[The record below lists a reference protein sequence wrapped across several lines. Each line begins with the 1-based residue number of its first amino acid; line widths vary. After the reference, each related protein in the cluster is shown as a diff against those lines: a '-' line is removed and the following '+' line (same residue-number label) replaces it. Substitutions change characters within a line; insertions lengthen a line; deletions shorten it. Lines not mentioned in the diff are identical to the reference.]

1 MTDEQF
7 NSITDKLNAILQLL
21 TTAKV
26 NTDKKENAPK
36 KSVNTPRSDSKTL
49 TGTVKWAELKEGKK
63 GQFLVF
69 KLFDS
74 EDGVVACNIWD
85 IDSVGSCADGMRVEV
100 NGYYSTWG
108 QYSNFTVR
116 GLKILSTPD
125 GQSQSEDTSTPED
138 NEDEVPF

>member
-21 TTAKV
+21 TTAKT
-26 NTDKKENAPK
+26 NTYKKENAPK
-36 KSVNTPRSDSKTL
+36 KSVNALGNDSKTL
-49 TGTVKWAELKEGKK
+49 TGTVKWVELKEGKK

>member
-1 MTDEQF
+1 MTDEQYQQ
-7 NSITDKLNAILQLL
+7 ITDKLNAILQLL
-21 TTAKV
+21 TTSKA

-36 KSVNTPRSDSKTL
+36 KSTNAPRSDSKTL

-85 IDSVGSCADGMRVEV
+85 VDSVGSCADGMRVEV

>member
-7 NSITDKLNAILQLL
+7 NSISEKLNAILELL

-26 NTDKKENAPK
+26 NADKKENAPK
-36 KSVNTPRSDSKTL
+36 TSANTSRSDSKTL
-49 TGTVKWAELKEGKK
+49 TGTVKWAELKEGKR

-74 EDGVVACNIWD
+74 EDGIVACNIWD
-85 IDSVGSCADGMRVEV
+85 IDSVGTCADGMKVEV

-108 QYSNFTVR
+108 QYSNFTVKS
-116 GLKILSTPD
+116 LKILSTPE
-125 GQSQSEDTSTPED
+125 GETQPTSSNTPED
-138 NEDEVPF
+138 DEDEVPF

>member
-21 TTAKV
+21 TTARA

-36 KSVNTPRSDSKTL
+36 KSTNAPKSDSKTL

-125 GQSQSEDTSTPED
+125 SQAQQEDTSTPED

>member
-85 IDSVGSCADGMRVEV
+85 IDTVGSCADGMRIEV

>member
-21 TTAKV
+21 TTSKV

-36 KSVNTPRSDSKTL
+36 KSTNAPRSDSKTL

-85 IDSVGSCADGMRVEV
+85 IDTVGSCADGMRVEV

-125 GQSQSEDTSTPED
+125 SQAQQEASTPED

>member
-1 MTDEQF
+1 MTDEQYQQ
-7 NSITDKLNAILQLL
+7 ITDKLNAILQLL
-21 TTAKV
+21 TTSKA

-36 KSVNTPRSDSKTL
+36 KSTNAPKNDSKTL

-85 IDSVGSCADGMRVEV
+85 VDSVGSCADGMRVEV

>member
-36 KSVNTPRSDSKTL
+36 KSTNAPRSDSKTL

-69 KLFDS
+69 KL
-74 EDGVVACNIWD
+74 
-85 IDSVGSCADGMRVEV
+85 
-100 NGYYSTWG
+100 
-108 QYSNFTVR
+108 
-116 GLKILSTPD
+116 
-125 GQSQSEDTSTPED
+125 
-138 NEDEVPF
+138 

>member
-21 TTAKV
+21 TTSKA

-36 KSVNTPRSDSKTL
+36 KSTNAPRSDSKTL
-49 TGTVKWAELKEGKK
+49 TGTVKWAELKEGKR

-85 IDSVGSCADGMRVEV
+85 VDSVGSCADGMRVEV

>member
-85 IDSVGSCADGMRVEV
+85 IDTVGSCADGMRVEV

>member
-7 NSITDKLNAILQLL
+7 NDISEKLNAILELL

-26 NTDKKENAPK
+26 NAEKKENTPK
-36 KSVNTPRSDSKTL
+36 TSANAPRSDSKTL

-125 GQSQSEDTSTPED
+125 GQSQSGDTSTPED

>member
-21 TTAKV
+21 TTSKV

-36 KSVNTPRSDSKTL
+36 KSTNAPRSDSRTL

-69 KLFDS
+69 KLFGS

-85 IDSVGSCADGMRVEV
+85 IDTVGSCADGMRVEV

>member
-1 MTDEQF
+1 MTDEQYQQ
-7 NSITDKLNAILQLL
+7 ITDKLNAILQLL
-21 TTAKV
+21 TTSKA

-36 KSVNTPRSDSKTL
+36 KSTNAPKSDSKTL

-85 IDSVGSCADGMRVEV
+85 IDTVGSCTDGMRVEV

>member
-7 NSITDKLNAILQLL
+7 NSISEKLNAILELL

-26 NTDKKENAPK
+26 NADKKENTPKTSANAPG
-36 KSVNTPRSDSKTL
+36 SDSKTL

-85 IDSVGSCADGMRVEV
+85 IDSVGTCADGMEVEV

-108 QYSNFTVR
+108 QYSNFTVK
-116 GLKILSTPD
+116 GLKILFTPD
-125 GQSQSEDTSTPED
+125 SQSPQEEAKTPED
-138 NEDEVPF
+138 DEDEVPF